1 MENQTKTFNYEHA
14 SNKVGKLS
22 RLDRMIRDCDM
33 LIARYMSYEDDTT
46 WNEPITVETNKKEIY
61 LSEFKKTI
69 EQL

>member
-1 MENQTKTFNYEHA
+1 
-14 SNKVGKLS
+14 
-22 RLDRMIRDCDM
+22 M